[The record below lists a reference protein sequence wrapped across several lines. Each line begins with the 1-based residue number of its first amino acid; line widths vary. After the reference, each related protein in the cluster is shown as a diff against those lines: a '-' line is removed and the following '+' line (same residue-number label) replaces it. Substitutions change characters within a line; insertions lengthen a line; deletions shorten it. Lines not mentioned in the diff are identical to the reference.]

1 MHICFDWDG
10 TIAKIDVAIEAAIRR
25 SKTLG
30 EQFDPAWLEE
40 AMKTDAHYKVNK
52 ELIKNYTGVTD
63 DKELTIMMTDMFKY
77 HYLGVGNE
85 LKEEVL
91 FDGMRDIINKFKEK
105 DYELSIATTLRKDIV
120 EEILKNLGLRNE
132 FSYIAGNN
140 AQLSYTKNQ
149 LVKEVSNKLGQINYM
164 IGDKSDDVLAGQ
176 AHNAKGI
183 LVSWGSHKAY
193 ENADKVVKTPKEL
206 YDFISKAL

>member
-10 TIAKIDVAIEAAIRR
+10 TIAKIDVAKEAAIRR

-30 EQFDPAWLEE
+30 EVFDADWLDE

-52 ELIKNYTGVTD
+52 KLISDYTGVVD

-77 HYLGVGNE
+77 HYLGVSNN
-85 LKEEVL
+85 LKENVL
-91 FDGMRDIINKFKEK
+91 FEGMREVISDLHEQN
-105 DYELSIATTLRKDIV
+105 YTLSIATTLRKDIV
-120 EEILKNLGLRNE
+120 EQVLSNLGLKDK

-140 AQLSYTKNQ
+140 PELSYDKNS
-149 LVKEVSNKLGQINYM
+149 LVNEVCKHIGKINYM

-176 AHNAKGI
+176 AFDAKGI
-183 LVSWGSHKAY
+183 LVSWGSHKTFDKADYVAKNPKDLY
-193 ENADKVVKTPKEL
+193 E
-206 YDFISKAL
+206 FITKQ